1 MRKSR
6 SGDTRFNRRS
16 RLRVSMQV
24 EPDVSVN
31 LAAFFLKNIGLWI
44 SDDPAY
50 ERRRKVILVYTIWC
64 IMLSSVVIGR
74 DVYFTWFYDGDILYV
89 VTNALSMMMITVK
102 ICMIVIRKEE
112 FINLIVYMQE
122 NFWNDNYYDFREKE
136 IFENCKRTCAFF
148 VSLVTTIGICAIL
161 SYLATP
167 LIVQTVS
174 NNSER
179 MLPFNMWLK
188 LPLSES
194 PYYEIMFVYQ
204 IMTFYFIGISYFC
217 FDNIFCIMTVHL
229 AGQFQ
234 ILRYRFAKLCNVE
247 DQISEKDTGS
257 TLFVQAQRFYERFKA
272 YVRYHQTLIDYCE
285 KIENVYTMIIL
296 GQVLVF
302 SVLICLFGY
311 QILLANAPSARRA
324 IFIFLLIGA
333 MSLLFMFTFSC
344 NGVIEHSDNVAVGAY
359 AMMWTIMPMNKF
371 GRMLRKDLIM
381 VMERSRRVCCLTANG
396 FFPVSL
402 ETYTTIL
409 STAVSYF
416 TLLRNNVEKANEA
429 YL

>member
-1 MRKSR
+1 
-6 SGDTRFNRRS
+6 
-16 RLRVSMQV
+16 MQR
-24 EPDVSVN
+24 EIQLDVSVN

-44 SDDPAY
+44 SDDPSY
-50 ERRRKVILVYTIWC
+50 ERRRKVILVYTMWC
-64 IMLSSVVIGR
+64 IMLSSIVISR
-74 DVYFTWFYDGDILYV
+74 DVYFTWFYNGDILYV

-102 ICMIVIRKEE
+102 ICMIVMHKEE

-122 NFWNDNYYDFREKE
+122 NFWNDNYDFHERE
-136 IFENCKRTCAFF
+136 ILENCKRTCAFF

-194 PYYEIMFVYQ
+194 PYYELMFVYQ

-234 ILRYRFAKLCNVE
+234 ILRYRFARLCDVE
-247 DQISEKDTGS
+247 NQISEKGTES
-257 TLFVQAQRFYERFKA
+257 MLFAHAQTFYERFKA

-311 QILLANAPSARRA
+311 QILLANAPSARRS

-344 NGVIEHSDNVAVGAY
+344 NGVIEHSENIAIGAY
-359 AMMWTIMPMNKF
+359 SALWTVMPMNKF
-371 GRMLRKDLIM
+371 GKMLRNDLIM
-381 VMERSRRVCCLTANG
+381 VIERSRRVCCLTANG

-429 YL
+429 